1 MKQVLFVADPGWL
14 EHPTIGLEGRVTF
27 QRSRG
32 DRWHG
37 ATTIRAMWHGEVM

>member
-1 MKQVLFVADPGWL
+1 MKQGLFVADPGRL
-14 EHPTIGLEGRVTF
+14 ERPTIGLEGRVGTE
-27 QRSRG
+27 RSRG